1 MAKQIILNVFL
12 DSPPMARNQEVHP
25 QPHQQNGKEKVQPS
39 GVMHSRTISSSSF
52 ASLKSVQSFYSVKS
66 GDDSD
71 FYSVCSETSTKEK
84 GKY

>member
-1 MAKQIILNVFL
+1 MQ
-12 DSPPMARNQEVHP
+12 RNHDEVQP
-25 QPHQQNGKEKVQPS
+25 QPHQTVTEKSQPS

-52 ASLKSVQSFYSVKS
+52 ASLKSVQSFYSAKS

-84 GKY
+84 RKC